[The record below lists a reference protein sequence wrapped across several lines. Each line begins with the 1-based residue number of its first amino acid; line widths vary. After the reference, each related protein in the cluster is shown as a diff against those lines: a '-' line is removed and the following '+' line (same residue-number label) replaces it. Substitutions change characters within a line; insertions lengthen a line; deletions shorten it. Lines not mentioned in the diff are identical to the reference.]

1 MGIGMI
7 KLIRL
12 STLIVIFYALTVC
25 SFADEIILK
34 NGQRLV
40 GVLTA
45 QHDDTISFE
54 IYYESV
60 AISSVIKKSDIQELI
75 MSESDVIDESVLFE
89 ITQKAKGR
97 MLYKGRWL
105 PNKHVSMLIA
115 REKKMDIVKK
125 LVLFSIKFFIFFLIC
140 FSLIMGID
148 FFNYELRKFRLKR
161 ISNLESADH
170 RLHKRIFQ
178 EFRFKY
184 VLPNGK
190 TKKAKT
196 LNMSLGGLC
205 FLSNVEF
212 QISDKLKVELEVG
225 GDKKN
230 LFLEGLVVRKEKD
243 PKSQKHNIGL
253 SFVGL
258 SHKTRQLVAQIISE
272 ARHKK

>member
-1 MGIGMI
+1 MI

-12 STLIVIFYALTVC
+12 STLILVFYTLCVS

-45 QHDDTISFE
+45 QNDDAISFD
-54 IYYESV
+54 IYYDSV
-60 AISSVIKKSDIQELI
+60 VVSSVIKKADIRELN
-75 MSESDVIDESVLFE
+75 MSESNVMDESLLFE
-89 ITQKAKGR
+89 ITQKAKGK

-105 PNKHVSMLIA
+105 PSKHVSMLMA
-115 REKKMDIVKK
+115 REKKMDVAKK

-140 FSLIMGID
+140 FSLIMGVD

-161 ISNLESADH
+161 IVNRESADY

-178 EFRFKY
+178 EFPFRY
-184 VLPNGK
+184 ILSNGK
-190 TKKAKT
+190 TKKART

-205 FLSNVEF
+205 FLSDVDF
-212 QISDKLKVELEVG
+212 QMSDKLKIELEVST
-225 GDKKN
+225 DKKK
-230 LFLEGLVVRKEKD
+230 LSLEGLVVRKEKD
-243 PKSQKHNIGL
+243 PKSQKYNIGL

-258 SHKTRQLVAQIISE
+258 SHKKRQLIAQIISE
-272 ARHKK
+272 TQHKK